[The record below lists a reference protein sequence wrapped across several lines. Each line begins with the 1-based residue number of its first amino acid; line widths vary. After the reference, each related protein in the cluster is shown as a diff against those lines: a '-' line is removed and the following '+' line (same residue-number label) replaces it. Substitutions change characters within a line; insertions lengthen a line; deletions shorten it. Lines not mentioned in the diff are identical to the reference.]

1 VFVASGADIFKLE
14 SALSFATVTQLRPH
28 GLALIAAASGRTL
41 TFDLAAV
48 TKVDSAGLALL
59 VDWLAAARAG
69 SCQLRYIRPA
79 ETLRS
84 LARLSEVEPLLN
96 GNHP

>member
-1 VFVASGADIFKLE
+1 MFVASGADTFRLE
-14 SALSFATVTQLRPH
+14 SALSFATVTQLRPP
-28 GLALIAAASGRTL
+28 GLALIAAASGRAL

-48 TKVDSAGLALL
+48 TTVDSAGLALL

-69 SCQLRYIRPA
+69 SCQLRYIQPA

-96 GNHP
+96 GNQA